1 MVLVL
6 CARAAAQIPEN
17 PPQPATSAP
26 QAPSTHDGPP
36 LIGGPG
42 TALYQKL
49 ASAGLDPKAVYS
61 VRDASLDREDLHIT
75 LEDGVI
81 GFLESVDGRVTGAF
95 FEGTGDILVFPPD
108 QAERGSLALFT
119 GTAVMEEKF
128 TSAYLRFNDDTFAKL
143 QPHLQ
148 PAEDAQ
154 SFLEKW
160 STSAKTLA
168 ESDTLRL
175 MAKVW
180 NASWL
185 RKRIASLV

>member
-1 MVLVL
+1 MKNEALARILALREEAGNDGFQPVWITFVTFVCKPKRPGRQRAIVLAAMVLVL

-17 PPQPATSAP
+17 PPQPATWAP

-81 GFLESVDGRVTGAF
+81 GFLESVDGRVTGA
-95 FEGTGDILVFPPD
+95 
-108 QAERGSLALFT
+108 
-119 GTAVMEEKF
+119 
-128 TSAYLRFNDDTFAKL
+128 
-143 QPHLQ
+143 
-148 PAEDAQ
+148 
-154 SFLEKW
+154 
-160 STSAKTLA
+160 
-168 ESDTLRL
+168 
-175 MAKVW
+175 
-180 NASWL
+180 
-185 RKRIASLV
+185 